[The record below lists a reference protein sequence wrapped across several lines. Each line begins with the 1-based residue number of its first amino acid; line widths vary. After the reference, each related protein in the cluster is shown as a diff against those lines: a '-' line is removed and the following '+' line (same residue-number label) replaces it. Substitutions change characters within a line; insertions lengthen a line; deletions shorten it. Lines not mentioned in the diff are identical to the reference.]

1 MTTTR
6 PSSTAVAHDGRGS
19 PLAPSRDAVMQALQR
34 ARLLQGRLALVTGA
48 ASGIGQAIALGF
60 GAAGARVVVTDV
72 TAQRCEQT
80 VALMRAAGAEAWG
93 FALDV
98 TDANASA
105 ALADEVGRVF
115 GDVDILVNNAGV
127 IIREGIDSP
136 QAHANIRRTM
146 DVNLFG
152 TFNVIHAWLP
162 ALRRTRGCI
171 LNIASGAAFIA
182 QAGSL
187 GYSASKGAVKM
198 LTQSMANDLGADGIR
213 VNALAPGVIET
224 PMTDITR
231 ANPERLA
238 RFMVRIPAGR
248 VGQPQELVGAAVF
261 LASDLATYVNGVT
274 LPVDGGTLAV

>member
-1 MTTTR
+1 MTAT
-6 PSSTAVAHDGRGS
+6 
-19 PLAPSRDAVMQALQR
+19 SREDVMSALQGGP
-34 ARLLQGRLALVTGA
+34 LLKGKLALVTGA

-60 GAAGARVVVTDV
+60 AAAGARVIATDV
-72 TAQRCEQT
+72 TAERCEGTLTQIRST
-80 VALMRAAGAEAWG
+80 GGEAWG
-93 FALDV
+93 FSLDV
-98 TDANASA
+98 TDPEASC
-105 ALADEVGRVF
+105 ALAEKVQRDI
-115 GDVDILVNNAGV
+115 GDVDTLVNNAGV

-136 QAHANIRRTM
+136 QAHANIRRVM

-162 ALRRTRGCI
+162 ALRKTRGCI
-171 LNIASGAAFIA
+171 VNIASGAAFIG

-198 LTQSMANDLGADGIR
+198 LTQSMAIDLGADGIR

-224 PMTDITR
+224 PMTDVTR

-238 RFMVRIPAGR
+238 RFMVRIPSGR
-248 VGQPQELVGAAVF
+248 LGQPQELAGAAVF
-261 LASDLATYVNGVT
+261 LASSLASYVNGVT